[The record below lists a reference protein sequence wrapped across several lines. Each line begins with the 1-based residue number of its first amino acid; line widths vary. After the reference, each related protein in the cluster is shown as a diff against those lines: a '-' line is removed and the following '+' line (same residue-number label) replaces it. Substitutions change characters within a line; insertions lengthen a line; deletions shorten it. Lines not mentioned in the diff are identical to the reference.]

1 MPIPTR
7 MALAESRAQVVLNP
21 IGWMTKSGQIKQTNW
36 LLPQEQ
42 IEDQQSTIKKANL
55 SNTGIYDLG
64 WDKNHPRRAQ
74 LLREE
79 AEAGAT
85 RAICIESFD

>member
-1 MPIPTR
+1 MAKSSYLTRVIFSNEGRIVHECSRIRLLISESRGITR

-42 IEDQQSTIKKANL
+42 IEDQ
-55 SNTGIYDLG
+55 
-64 WDKNHPRRAQ
+64 
-74 LLREE
+74 
-79 AEAGAT
+79 
-85 RAICIESFD
+85 